1 MSREYLK
8 SAVMFGF
15 FLVVIGVAMAK
26 LHGSYLADTPSAV
39 THPAVVSH
47 GDGPL
52 GISAHLVQDKIFFGG
67 DGTVSLALTMSA
79 DAAAVVS
86 EDDGVSQHVDMV
98 VVLDQSGSM
107 SGQKIEYARQSILDL
122 LSSLSSQDR
131 FALIGYADRVWRYAD
146 LNYVTDTNRRG
157 LQNLVGQLTPGGN
170 TNLGGG
176 LQEGINTLLAAGKIG
191 NVEKVILISDGLANR
206 GVVDPE
212 SLGNMAS
219 VAIQKEFAVS
229 TVGVG
234 EDFNEQLMTAI
245 ADRGAGNYYYLANP
259 QSFAAIFQQE
269 FQHAKNVAARAVE
282 ISLPLPDGV
291 SLLYA
296 SGYPVSVS
304 GNRAVVHPGDLL
316 AGQTRKLFLTLQ
328 FPTSS
333 ETIYQLQ
340 GLAVRYLHQ
349 GQPYTATF
357 STSLQIACV
366 NNPDEVVASIVQEEW
381 EQKVLQ
387 EDFNA
392 LRERVALEMKQGKK
406 QEALQQIDSYYQ
418 QQNML
423 NAEIGS
429 AKVSVHLD
437 EEVNELRDMV
447 EQTFTGSAPQVEMQQ
462 KTNAKFL
469 QYEGYKERRAQ
480 K

>member
-8 SAVMFGF
+8 SAVTFGF
-15 FLVVIGVAMAK
+15 FLIVISVTMAK
-26 LHGSYLADTPSAV
+26 LHGGYLADDNSPAPQPS
-39 THPAVVSH
+39 VVSH

-79 DAAAVVS
+79 DVAAVS

-107 SGQKIEYARQSILDL
+107 SGQKIEYARQAILDL
-122 LSSLSSQDR
+122 LSGLSSQDR
-131 FALIGYADRVWRYAD
+131 FALIGYADRVWCYAD
-146 LNYVTDTNRRG
+146 LNYATDTNRLR
-157 LQNLVGQLTPGGN
+157 LQNLIRQLAPGGN

-176 LQEGINTLLAAGKIG
+176 LQEGINTLLTADRIG

-206 GVVDPE
+206 GIVDPE

-219 VAIQKEFAVS
+219 LAIEKEFAIS

-269 FQHAKNVAARAVE
+269 FQHAKTVAARAME
-282 ISLPLPDGV
+282 ISIPLPDGV

-333 ETIYQLQ
+333 EITYRLQ
-340 GLAVRYLHQ
+340 GLAIRYLHQ
-349 GQPYTATF
+349 GNPYTATF
-357 STSLQIACV
+357 PTPFQIACV
-366 NNPDEVVASIVQEEW
+366 NNPDEVVASIVHEEW

-392 LRERVALEMKQGKK
+392 LREKVALELKKGKK

-418 QQNML
+418 QQNLL

-437 EEVNELRDMV
+437 EELNELRDIV
-447 EQTFTGSAPQVEMQQ
+447 EQTFTGSVQQVEMQQ
-462 KTNAKFL
+462 KSNAKSL